1 MGERVI
7 KINDLTT
14 SRKGPAAKAQIAS
27 LGLCLVLACAF
38 DFPNGEEMTSAIPT
52 PPAKVKTIEFFPVG
66 PSETVLATYGS
77 HNQKTVI
84 NRHGIFLTYVDQVQ
98 SGSSRWR
105 LMRTN
110 DEGATFTEVWK
121 GISIGGAPVLD
132 TDGENLFL
140 VVPSER
146 YPDATFMRFNS
157 SARDAPLSTT
167 ISGGG
172 DGHYNLL
179 YDWDRHQLLLT
190 TSVFVFVIDPHGK
203 LVHRTQLFAYPA
215 SSRMEEIAHYPLL
228 AQDRASIAL
237 AYTTT
242 PYPGWTGPDGRQD
255 NCYPSFGLMHTSDG
269 GWSWT
274 NPQTGT
280 TLQTPIDASQAGPSY
295 HPLEHSVSEMTPE
308 RCMANWLSGF
318 LYKNSRILMALYS
331 YDKSPQHGAS
341 ATIPSAFRFMRYDM
355 KVRRMEISHNDAE
368 LKAGELAVNSSQ
380 IFLSSGS
387 HPAEPIFLISGQ
399 AVPGGARMVVLVS
412 YDLGS
417 TWRDYAAS
425 DVLPNAYRDSFYGL
439 SATRRIAADA
449 TLYGT
454 FTLVTGAGPT
464 QQVFF
469 FRVK

>member
-1 MGERVI
+1 MIE
-7 KINDLTT
+7 NA
-14 SRKGPAAKAQIAS
+14 PAAKATIVS
-27 LGLCLVLACAF
+27 IGLCLMLPLAF
-38 DFPNGEEMTSAIPT
+38 EWRSGEGITST
-52 PPAKVKTIEFFPVG
+52 PVAKVKTIELFPVG

-77 HNQKTVI
+77 HNQKMIV
-84 NRHGIFLTYVDQVQ
+84 NRHGIFFAYVDQVQ
-98 SGSSRWR
+98 SGMSRWR

-110 DEGATFTEVWK
+110 DEGATLTEVRT
-121 GISIGGAPVLD
+121 GISTDGAPVLD

-140 VVPSER
+140 LVPSDR
-146 YPDATFMRFNS
+146 YPDATFMRFNG
-157 SARDAPLSTT
+157 AAHQAPVTTT

-179 YDWDRHQLLLT
+179 YDRDRRQLLLT
-190 TSVFVFVIDPHGK
+190 ASVFAFVIDPHGN
-203 LVHRTQLFAYPA
+203 LVHKTQLFAYPA
-215 SSRMEEIAHYPLL
+215 STQTEEIAHYPLL
-228 AQDRASIAL
+228 AQDGASIAL

-255 NCYPSFGLMHTSDG
+255 NCYPSFALMHTSDG

-280 TLQTPIDASQAGPSY
+280 TLQTPIDASQTGPSY
-295 HPLEHSVSEMTPE
+295 HPLERSLTKMTPE

-331 YDKSPQHGAS
+331 YDKSPQHGAT
-341 ATIPSAFRFMRYDM
+341 ATIPSAFRFLRYDM
-355 KVRRMEISHNDAE
+355 KVRQMEIGQNDTE

-387 HPAEPIFLISGQ
+387 HPAAPIFLISGQ

-412 YDLGS
+412 HDLGS

-425 DVLPNAYRDSFYGL
+425 DLLPNGYRDSFYGL
-439 SATRRIAADA
+439 SAIRRIAADA

-454 FTLVTGAGPT
+454 FTLVTGAGATP
-464 QQVFF
+464 QVFF